1 MNKVFK
7 YLIVGLM
14 LLMLVAC
21 SAVSLPAV
29 PQANVTEE
37 VNTEYE
43 ELQLTLEALQEQIES
58 QEPVIVT
65 VIEYVEVTPTTDA
78 RVLPTAV
85 VTETPIPVVED
96 CPANNWPTHAVL
108 LIPKWEEGG
117 KYGGH
122 VPLTFSFDCEGVSG
136 TFNAGRGIFNIYAT
150 LSEDGMSMR
159 GYMESI
165 SGGEQRDLY
174 FELADTRSGKFRGSF
189 FFKGTM
195 QAICGGISYNAL
207 PTGST
212 CKVLP

>member
-1 MNKVFK
+1 MKKIVRV
-7 YLIVGLM
+7 LIVGLVLVLFTM
-14 LLMLVAC
+14 LASC
-21 SAVSLPAV
+21 SGGLPEV
-29 PQANVTEE
+29 PQVATAVVE
-37 VNTEYE
+37 NTEYE
-43 ELQLTLEALQEQIES
+43 EFQLTLEALQEQIEN
-58 QEPVIVT
+58 QEPVT

-96 CPANNWPTHAVL
+96 CPINNWPPHAVL

-122 VPLTFSFDCEGVSG
+122 VPLTFSFDCEKVFG
-136 TFNAGRGIFNIYAT
+136 TFNTERGIFNIVAT
-150 LSEDGMSMR
+150 LSEDGMSMK
-159 GYMESI
+159 GHLVNIE
-165 SGGEQRDLY
+165 GGEQRFIYL
-174 FELADTRSGKFRGSF
+174 ELADTMSGKFRGSF
-189 FFKGTM
+189 LFKETM